1 MAPPSGTYVDIVHGN
16 TVNGPV
22 QTGGPFSW
30 YNSGGNPNC
39 TVTNVG
45 TWCDKS
51 SYGPIGAGLSV
62 SAQALSG
69 LTTGSYGFACACC
82 LLGSPSVGVHGGHPV
97 PPKK

>member
-22 QTGGPFSW
+22 QAGGSFSW

-45 TWCDKS
+45 SWCGHS
-51 SYGPIGAGLSV
+51 SYGPIGEGQ
-62 SAQALSG
+62 SAPASALSG
-69 LTTGSYGFACACC
+69 LGTGSYGFTCPCC
-82 LLGSPSVGVHGGHPV
+82 LNGSGSVGVHGGHTG
-97 PPKK
+97 PPK